1 MRVRLT
7 VMLDLGT
14 MTALEIERLRDD
26 MRQLDFASLHGVT
39 QEGIDPEPIA
49 SGGFNLESLRGWDG
63 AANAS

>member
-26 MRQLDFASLHGVT
+26 MRQLDFASGWS
-39 QEGIDPEPIA
+39 DP
-49 SGGFNLESLRGWDG
+49 GGHRPG
-63 AANAS
+63 ANRVGRVQP